1 MSHSRTLALG
11 FVFVAGLFMA
21 SSPPA
26 VAQETVINC
35 PLRQFVQTTPERL
48 PRGWT
53 NFAKISRLTGTA
65 VVEDQSGRFLEC
77 RYGDA
82 GTIRQKLTRRL
93 SACQPTANG
102 FVCAGRRAPTRN
114 TAAQGQFRLNIG
126 ESINLDNGQKRRRVR
141 EADIL
146 LFLTNNRRPLLRAE
160 NGAAFSR
167 RSVNSI
173 SECFRRRFD
182 HYQIRPANR
191 RGDNICYKTNRGRI
205 GVLTVEDA
213 DSSGFVAQFT
223 TLERN
228 SGR

>member
-1 MSHSRTLALG
+1 MALG
-11 FVFVAGLFMA
+11 FVLVLGLFIA
-21 SSPPA
+21 VSPPA

-35 PLRQFVQTTPERL
+35 PLRQYVQTTPERL

-65 VVEDQSGRFLEC
+65 VVKDQRGRYLEC

-82 GTIRQKLTRRL
+82 GTIRQNITGGL
-93 SACQPTANG
+93 SACQPRANG
-102 FVCAGRRAPTRN
+102 FVCEGRRSPPRN
-114 TAAQGQFRLNIG
+114 AVAQGQFRLNIG
-126 ESINLDNGQKRRRVR
+126 ESINLDNGKKRRRVR

-146 LFLTNNRRPLLRAE
+146 LFLTNNRRPLVRAE

-182 HYQIRPANR
+182 IYQIRPANE
-191 RGDNICYKTNRGRI
+191 RGNNICYQTNRGRI
-205 GVLTVEDA
+205 GVLTIEDA

-228 SGR
+228 SRR